1 MFSLRGHSIWGSGVS
16 FRDQT
21 TNSEFERSAVKNI
34 LISQRVTRYEKKKQQ
49 SCRSLSLSL
58 SLLPPYM
65 VYVDREK
72 RGRSLGYRISLSTRQ
87 RPMAALEKS
96 SQPEPLAFGVM
107 ALSPDCHSYFFR
119 RRCFLSHHISA
130 DGKLGT
136 NCHRY
141 HRRQRCVFSML

>member
-21 TNSEFERSAVKNI
+21 TNSEFERSAVKTI

-49 SCRSLSLSL
+49 SCR

-107 ALSPDCHSYFFR
+107 ALSPESHSYFFR
-119 RRCFLSHHISA
+119 RRCFLSYHISA
-130 DGKLGT
+130 DGELGT

-141 HRRQRCVFSML
+141 HRRQRCVFLML